1 MEKIL
6 EEQIERMRQLTER
19 MTQIRRE
26 VVQNTAFIAQQR
38 QAAPAGPLHDYRDYR
53 TIQSHDYPEHH
64 ASSKEDPRRSSAR
77 SHSPKRRRS

>member
-26 VVQNTAFIAQQR
+26 VMQNTAFIAQQR
-38 QAAPAGPLHDYRDYR
+38 QAPPADPLHGYRDYR
-53 TIQSHDYPEHH
+53 TMQSHDYPEHH
-64 ASSKEDPRRSSAR
+64 ASSREESRRSSAR
-77 SHSPKRRRS
+77 GHSLKRRRS